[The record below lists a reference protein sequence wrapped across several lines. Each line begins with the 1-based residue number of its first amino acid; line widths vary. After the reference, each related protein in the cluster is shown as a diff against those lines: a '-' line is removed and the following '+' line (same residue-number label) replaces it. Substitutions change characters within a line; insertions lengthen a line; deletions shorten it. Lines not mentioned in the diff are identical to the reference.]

1 MEKYN
6 EHYFENGVRCGTSLY
21 SNYRWMPEL
30 TIPMA
35 FRMIEILD
43 IKSGQTVLDFGC
55 AKGFLVKSLRLL
67 YRNAY
72 GVDVSQYAVNNCDP
86 SVANYI
92 RKIDTVNDITDF
104 GIHFDH
110 IISKDVFEHIS
121 YDDIFSIV
129 STMRTLTT
137 CLFAIVPLG
146 DKHAYTIDSY
156 ELDTTHVIREN
167 KIWWSDLF
175 KSCGFTTVNSEYRI
189 PGLKD
194 NYSQFERGNGFF
206 ILT

>member
-1 MEKYN
+1 MKNLCDMEKYN

-121 YDDIFSIV
+121 YDDIFIEQLKNFLQPGDLVIGISGSGNSV
-129 STMRTLTT
+129 LQ
-137 CLFAIVPLG
+137 VLG
-146 DKHAYTIDSY
+146 SSSS
-156 ELDTTHVIREN
+156 LMSFVIR
-167 KIWWSDLF
+167 S
-175 KSCGFTTVNSEYRI
+175 
-189 PGLKD
+189 
-194 NYSQFERGNGFF
+194 
-206 ILT
+206 